1 MEGNEIIIKKSFVL
15 HVFVVAAGNI
25 SDFLVFLV
33 GAFLSNAPPSK
44 RIRQLK
50 VGGGWVSNG
59 AWPKVGPSTRGH

>member
-1 MEGNEIIIKKSFVL
+1 MEGNEIKKKKSFVL

-33 GAFLSNAPPSK
+33 AAFLSNAPP
-44 RIRQLK
+44 LETNPT
-50 VGGGWVSNG
+50 VEGGGGGGDG